1 MAYNPLLEKIQNN
14 ETSIGLWIN
23 SPDMVELCAH
33 LGFDWFSIDQMFT
46 GMDWGKTE
54 EMIRT
59 GEAAGITPI
68 VRVQSN
74 PWLGYDHRIAID
86 VTRAAGIGAQ
96 FIHVS
101 YSSTKEI
108 EECLQASS
116 DWHRKAIWIHP
127 YNSEEEWTLKK
138 NDPKKTTYIIPC
150 IESKG
155 IESIEETLSL
165 PGLKMFFF
173 AMTDL
178 SLTMTN
184 SNKPDWYHPKI
195 WEYLKRAVEIGE
207 KKGIMIGAN
216 TSYAYDMK
224 EMQKRV
230 RMLHDIGVKMIMVQ
244 GANFLFQIAIGKF
257 LRAVKKDLGLSGS

>member
-1 MAYNPLLEKIQNN
+1 MNKNPLLEKIQKN

-23 SPDMVELCAH
+23 SPEMVELCAH
-33 LGFDWFSIDQMFT
+33 LGFDWFVIDQMFT

-86 VTRAAGIGAQ
+86 VTRATGIGAQ

-101 YSSTKEI
+101 YSCTKEI
-108 EECLQASS
+108 EECLKAGT
-116 DWHRKAIWIHP
+116 DWHRKALWIHP
-127 YNSEEEWTLKK
+127 YNSDEEWTSKK
-138 NDPKKTTYIIPC
+138 ADPRKTTYIMPC

-165 PGLKMFFF
+165 PGLKTFFF

-178 SLTMTN
+178 SRTMT
-184 SNKPDWYHPKI
+184 SGHKPDWYNPKL
-195 WEYLKRAVEIGE
+195 WEYLKRAVKVGE
-207 KKGIMIGAN
+207 KNGIMIGAN
-216 TSYAYDMK
+216 TSYAYDME

-230 RMLHDIGVKMIMVQ
+230 RMLSDIGVKMIMVQ
-244 GANFLFQIAIGKF
+244 GANFLFQVAIGKF
-257 LRAVKKDLGLSGS
+257 LKDVKKDLGITG

>member
-1 MAYNPLLEKIQNN
+1 MVRSPLLEKMQND
-14 ETSIGLWIN
+14 EPSLGLWVN

-33 LGFDWFSIDQMFT
+33 LGFDWFSIDQMFS
-46 GMDWGKTE
+46 GMDWSKTE

-101 YSSTKEI
+101 YSSTREI
-108 EECLQASS
+108 EECQAACA
-116 DWHRKAIWIHP
+116 DWHRKAMWIHP
-127 YNSEEEWTLKK
+127 YSSEAEWGGAKAAKQKAYL
-138 NDPKKTTYIIPC
+138 IPC

-155 IESIEETLSL
+155 IDSIEETLAI

-178 SLTMTN
+178 SRTMTN
-184 SNKPDWYHPKI
+184 SDKPDWYHPRT
-195 WEYLKRAVEIGE
+195 WECIRRAVEIGRE
-207 KKGIMIGAN
+207 KGIMIGAN
-216 TSYAYDMK
+216 TSYAYDFK
-224 EMQKRV
+224 EMRKRV
-230 RMLHDIGVKMIMVQ
+230 ARLHEYGVKMIMVQ
-244 GANFLFQIAIGKF
+244 GANFLFQVAIGQF
-257 LRAVKKDLGLSGS
+257 LNEVKKDLGL